1 MKYVLSVSSCLCL
14 KCILMCHQLNMFIT
28 NETPRVPSVQVSNYP
43 SVPQTVHHTEGSGA
57 HQSAT
62 MPGPT
67 VV

>member
-1 MKYVLSVSSCLCL
+1 
-14 KCILMCHQLNMFIT
+14 MCHQLNMFIT
-28 NETPRVPSVQVSNYP
+28 NETPRVPSVQVSNYPSVQVSNYP